1 MSDVREYAFKWFHGV
16 ALVVLVMFVNTFFG
30 FFGLTLTLATLGTAV
45 ASYSALAFV
54 LLAFILLPIIYGT
67 VSAKLSEWLG
77 EGDFP
82 SNIDLEEVVRF
93 WMHGLVLT
101 VAMLLVTTVFGV
113 FGIAFSFAMLSSALD
128 GFKALIIV
136 IIGFVAVP
144 FTLGWIS
151 DGLTELLH

>member
-1 MSDVREYAFKWFHGV
+1 MSDVQGYAFKWVHGI
-16 ALVVLVMFVNTFFG
+16 ALVVLVLFVNTVFG
-30 FFGLTLTLATLGTAV
+30 FFGLTLSLATLGTAV

-54 LLAFILLPIIYGT
+54 LLAFILLPIIYGA

-82 SNIDLEEVVRF
+82 SNIDLDDIILM
-93 WMHGLVLT
+93 WIHGLVLT
-101 VAMLLVTTVFGV
+101 VAMMLVTTVFGV
-113 FGIAFSFAMLSSALD
+113 FGIAFSFAMLSTALD

-136 IIGFVAVP
+136 VIGFAAVP